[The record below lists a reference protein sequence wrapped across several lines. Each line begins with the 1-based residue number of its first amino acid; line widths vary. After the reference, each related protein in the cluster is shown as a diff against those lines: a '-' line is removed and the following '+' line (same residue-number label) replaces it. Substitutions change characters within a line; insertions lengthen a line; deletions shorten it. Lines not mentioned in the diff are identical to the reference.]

1 MAIAQWNDR
10 RTAFK
15 RFTRKRS
22 QVQDLHRP
30 PSIGRHLAA
39 IYTDYSRS
47 DQDVGMVGVPI
58 DAVAR
63 SNRSGHDQA
72 FTDPQCLF
80 RSSSRSVSRS
90 SCLELSPIP

>member
-1 MAIAQWNDR
+1 
-10 RTAFK
+10 
-15 RFTRKRS
+15 
-22 QVQDLHRP
+22 
-30 PSIGRHLAA
+30 
-39 IYTDYSRS
+39 
-47 DQDVGMVGVPI
+47 VGMVGVPI